1 MKWAL
6 PRLRPTLFAR
16 LAITWCLVLFAGHV
30 IEHAFARTQLM
41 TVQVTRA
48 SYYLGK
54 DLGLLLPMLDQSAP
68 PARPALLQNR
78 SRKAYRFTLAAPA
91 PHAPSPLAKYN
102 YEANELAALRAE
114 LGPRHPVAVS
124 AAVAANERIR
134 YHVMLADGSE
144 LTAAMLD
151 EVIVYSNWGGVI
163 FALQALAT
171 ALLTWIACRQAT
183 RPLRR
188 LSEAAELLGASMQ
201 CEPIAEDGPSEVA
214 RAAAAFNLMGRR
226 IKDHLA
232 ERVRMLA
239 AISHDLK
246 TPIARMRLRADLT
259 EDGALRTKLHA
270 DLDVMQVLVEEGI
283 AYARSAD
290 RVTEEARLVDIGAL
304 LDTIVCDYTDAGHP
318 VRLAGEAKILL
329 TRPNTL
335 RRIVINLADNALKFA
350 GAAEIAVH
358 ADPRGRLAIV
368 VRDRGPG
375 IAREHLK
382 AVWEPFY
389 RVEGSR
395 NRGTGGAGLGLAI
408 ARQLTISING
418 TLTLANRDGG
428 GLEATLTL

>member
-6 PRLRPTLFAR
+6 PRVRSTLFAR

-30 IEHAFARTQLM
+30 IEFEFGRTQLM
-41 TVQVTRA
+41 NVQFTRA

-54 DLGLLLPMLDQSAP
+54 DLGLLLPMLEQAAPDARAALLQKMSRTAYNFTLAP
-68 PARPALLQNR
+68 PAAHP
-78 SRKAYRFTLAAPA
+78 
-91 PHAPSPLAKYN
+91 PSPLAHYN
-102 YEANELAALRAE
+102 YEMRELAGLRAE
-114 LGPRHPVAVS
+114 LGPRHPIAVS
-124 AAVAANERIR
+124 AALADNERIR
-134 YHVMLADGSE
+134 YHLTLADGSE
-144 LTAAMLD
+144 LTAAMLY
-151 EVIVYSNWGGVI
+151 EAIVYSPWGGVM

-171 ALLTWIACRQAT
+171 ALLTWLACRQAT
-183 RPLRR
+183 QPLRR
-188 LSEAAELLGASMQ
+188 LSEAAGVLGASMQ
-201 CEPIAEDGPSEVA
+201 CEPIAEDGPLEVA

-283 AYARSAD
+283 AYARSTD
-290 RVTEEARLVDIGAL
+290 RTTEAARLVDIGAL
-304 LDTIVCDYTDAGHP
+304 LDTIVCDYTDAGHE
-318 VRLAGEAKILL
+318 VRLTGEAKIVQ

-358 ADPRGRLAIV
+358 TTAQGRLAIC

-375 IAREHLK
+375 IAQAHLD

-395 NRGTGGAGLGLAI
+395 NRDTGGAGLGLAI
-408 ARQLTISING
+408 ARQLTISLDG